1 MKKIVRLN
9 ETQLSRLIRKVIR
22 EQEETV
28 FDIEKTIKGTG
39 AFSDDDIPVE
49 CKHNDE
55 LTPLEMINACNTV
68 VKTKSDNLQKTIS
81 ALGELLTAANERKN
95 EIQTESR
102 RNRRSFYYR

>member
-22 EQEETV
+22 EQEEGV

-39 AFSDDDIPVE
+39 AFTDDDIPVE
-49 CKHNDE
+49 CKHNPD

-68 VKTKSDNLQKTIS
+68 VKTKSDNLQKTIT
-81 ALGELLTAANERKN
+81 ALGELLTSANEQKN
-95 EIQTESR
+95 EIQSE
-102 RNRRSFYYR
+102 NRKYRKRLY